1 MQKVLATQKTDYRY
15 SWLHSSNWT
24 WYKITGWQA
33 ANLIRSFAQLTAD
46 KRLLIEVCITDKS
59 FNISYMKCI
68 SCIDNWDFNDI
79 FAECS
84 LWQVDNRLYIALWP
98 LRVSCCL
105 LICMCCRCGWWR
117 QLWLEQVK
125 AGEGLARRRCRGSWS
140 LLFVYGPITLLH
152 FTSSTSIN

>member
-15 SWLHSSNWT
+15 IWLHNSNWT

-46 KRLLIEVCITDKS
+46 KRLLIEVCISGKS

-84 LWQVDNRLYIALWP
+84 LWQVDRSVTASSIVLPTYLHV
-98 LRVSCCL
+98 LSC
-105 LICMCCRCGWWR
+105 CGWWR

>member
-1 MQKVLATQKTDYRY
+1 MQKVLATQKPDYRY

-84 LWQVDNRLYIALWP
+84 LWQVDRSVTASSIVLPTYLHV
-98 LRVSCCL
+98 LS
-105 LICMCCRCGWWR
+105 
-117 QLWLEQVK
+117 LWLMATTL
-125 AGEGLARRRCRGSWS
+125 AGASKGRRRFGSSS
-140 LLFVYGPITLLH
+140 LSWLVVAFVCLWANNFIAFYELDQH
-152 FTSSTSIN
+152 